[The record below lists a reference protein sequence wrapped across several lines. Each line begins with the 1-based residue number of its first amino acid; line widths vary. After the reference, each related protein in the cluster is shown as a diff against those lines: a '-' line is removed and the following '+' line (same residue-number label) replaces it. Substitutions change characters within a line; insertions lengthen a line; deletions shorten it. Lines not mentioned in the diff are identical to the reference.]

1 MQLGAERFECAV
13 DLMRDGCD
21 VLRRKDEAVRAAVAQ
36 LQRVGVLHARHAL
49 HPVVRATT
57 GQV

>member
-1 MQLGAERFECAV
+1 MQLGSERFKSAV
-13 DLMRDGCD
+13 DLVRDGSD
-21 VLRRKDEAVRAAVAQ
+21 VLRWKYEAVRAAVAQ

-49 HPVVRATT
+49 HPVVRAAT